1 MLPTIDKPVVQYV
14 VEEAI
19 SAGIEDVI
27 MVTGSNKRAIED
39 HFDNSYELEKRL
51 VDFGKEQL
59 IEEIR
64 KPASLANFIYVRQK
78 GPCGNAIP
86 VKSCKHLVSDEPFL
100 VLWGDEFF
108 LSKGKT
114 RSQQAVEAYEKYQAT
129 ILCAFVSKN
138 EEDTRKYGFVDGV
151 EVKPGVWKVNRLIEN
166 PDPENN
172 LQILLSF
179 RYTFLLLIFSLFWNL
194 SNRGLGESIIW
205 QKLLINWHNQENL
218 FML

>member
-1 MLPTIDKPVVQYV
+1 MLPIIDKPVVQYV

-19 SAGIEDVI
+19 SAG
-27 MVTGSNKRAIED
+27 IED

-78 GPCGNAIP
+78 GSYGNAIP

-129 ILCAFVSKN
+129 ILCAFVYKN
-138 EEDTRKYGFVDGV
+138 EEDTKNMVLLMESRSSLEFV
-151 EVKPGVWKVNRLIEN
+151 KLI
-166 PDPENN
+166 D
-172 LQILLSF
+172 
-179 RYTFLLLIFSLFWNL
+179 
-194 SNRGLGESIIW
+194 
-205 QKLLINWHNQENL
+205 
-218 FML
+218 